1 MCVIALAFSERCS
14 YKNKNIMAQFVSF
27 DPAVKVIGNSILLF
41 VNAMDFGKEE
51 RIEILEKHGLANLDA
66 NEWYDLQKWL
76 DAFKELSEGIW
87 ASTLFIIGKDIPA
100 NAKFPPDIDSIEKA
114 LYSINIAYRMN
125 HTSGDIGS
133 YDVTM
138 FDAAQRK
145 AVMVC
150 RNPYP
155 SDFDRGILAAIT
167 ERFKPEDSVSTEVKL
182 DLSKESRVNG
192 ADSCTYLISW

>member
-1 MCVIALAFSERCS
+1 
-14 YKNKNIMAQFVSF
+14 MAQFVSF

-41 VNAMDFGKEE
+41 ANAMDFGKEE
-51 RIEILEKHGLANLDA
+51 RIEILEKHGLANLDG

-87 ASTLFIIGKDIPA
+87 ASTLFIIGKEIPG
-100 NAKFPPDIDSIEKA
+100 NAKFPPAIDSIEKA
-114 LYSINIAYRMN
+114 LYSINVAYHMN
-125 HTSGDIGS
+125 HSEGDIGS
-133 YDVTM
+133 YDVTL

-150 RNPYP
+150 SNPYP
-155 SDFDRGILAAIT
+155 SDFDRGILAAIVD
-167 ERFKPEDSVSTEVKL
+167 RFKPEDSATTKVEL